1 MPVYEYECSGCK
13 KIFEIQQRIADAPL
27 AVCPECGAPVRK
39 MISRSSFQL
48 KGGGWYSDGYSS
60 CSTKVSAHLPTVRAV
75 PRAAALVPRAA
86 AVASAR
92 PLTDEAAFWRRTRL
106 LGRVFFLPWRR
117 ILPLHIPCFNQIREQ
132 REGPWRRHRRKSDS
146 RGLLPLGKRLK
157 CALFPQVPR
166 QGKEARISAGESW

>member
-60 CSTKVSAHLPTVRAV
+60 CSKGVGTS
-75 PRAAALVPRAA
+75 
-86 AVASAR
+86 S
-92 PLTDEAAFWRRTRL
+92 
-106 LGRVFFLPWRR
+106 GGSSSS
-117 ILPLHIPCFNQIREQ
+117 
-132 REGPWRRHRRKSDS
+132 EGGSS
-146 RGLLPLGKRLK
+146 
-157 CALFPQVPR
+157 C
-166 QGKEARISAGESW
+166 SAGGGCCHCPAAH